1 VNTHKNA
8 RLTYA
13 RRVELARRASVPRAN
28 QSALA
33 RTFGVS
39 RQTVHKWLA
48 RYRAEGERGLADR
61 SSRPRR
67 LARRRPRHQHRQIVR
82 ARRRHWS
89 SVRIARHYRLPVS
102 TVVTALRRR
111 GLNRLARLEPPRP
124 VVRYEAAR
132 PGQLVHLDIKKLGR
146 IGRIGH
152 RITGWRTGAARTRGI
167 GWEYVHV
174 AIDDCTRLAY
184 AEVLADQQGPTAAA
198 FLTRAVMWFA
208 AQGIVVTAV
217 LSDNGG
223 CYRSRGH
230 RAVVTAHGLVHRF
243 TRPYRPQTNGKA
255 ERFIR
260 TLLAEW
266 AYAQA
271 YRTSAWRT
279 AALPRYLTH
288 YNGARP
294 HGALGYSTPRARLA
308 ERL

>member
-1 VNTHKNA
+1 MNTHKNA

-13 RRVELARRASVPRAN
+13 RRVELARRASVPDAN
-28 QSALA
+28 QSALGRA
-33 RTFGVS
+33 FGVS
-39 RQTVHKWLA
+39 RQTVRKWRA
-48 RYRAEGERGLADR
+48 RYQAEGEAGLQDR
-61 SSRPRR
+61 SSRPHR
-67 LARRRPRHQHRQIVR
+67 LARCRPRHQHRQIVR

-89 SVRIARHYRLPVS
+89 SLRIARHYRLPIS

-111 GLNRLARLEPPRP
+111 GLNRLACLEPPRP
-124 VVRYEAAR
+124 VVRYEVAR

-146 IGRIGH
+146 IGQVGH

-174 AIDDCTRLAY
+174 AIDDCTRVAY
-184 AEVLADQQGPTAAA
+184 AEVLGDEGGATAAG
-198 FLTRAVMWFA
+198 FLTRAVAWFA
-208 AQGIVVTAV
+208 AEGITVTAV

-223 CYRSRGH
+223 CYHSRAH
-230 RAVVTAHGLVHRF
+230 RAAVAAHGLVHRF

-271 YRTSAWRT
+271 YRRSCWRT
-279 AALPRYLTH
+279 AALPRYLTY
-288 YNGARP
+288 YNGTRP